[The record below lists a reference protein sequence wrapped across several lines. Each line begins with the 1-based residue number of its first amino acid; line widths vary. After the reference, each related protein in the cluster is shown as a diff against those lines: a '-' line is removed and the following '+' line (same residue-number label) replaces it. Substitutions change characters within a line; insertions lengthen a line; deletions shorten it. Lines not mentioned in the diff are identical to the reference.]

1 MNTHVLRLLRFAL
14 VFLLTPTLPAA
25 SVALFDGKTL
35 EGWTYNEKI
44 WRLENGMITGGSLE
58 ERVPR
63 NEFIATKKSFHNFE
77 LRVTIKLTGTD
88 GFVNSGIQIRS
99 VRVPNNSEMSGYQV
113 DYGKGWYGKLYD
125 ESRRNKVIADSTDP
139 KAAVA
144 AIKEGDWNE
153 LRIVAEGPRIRSWIN
168 GVASLDFTETEPN
181 IAQDGLIAIQVHG
194 GGKAIVQVKAV
205 TIEELPATPN
215 APTWEKVGPYKAPAK
230 PAAKKPDQPAVK
242 QDK

>member
-1 MNTHVLRLLRFAL
+1 VLRLLRFAL

-88 GFVNSGIQIRS
+88 GFVNSGIVAQFIPAANGQS
-99 VRVPNNSEMSGYQV
+99 LAAPARVTAGSDRRDPEPPTVPSRF
-113 DYGKGWYGKLYD
+113 LP
-125 ESRRNKVIADSTDP
+125 SRRWCRCCSSPWCGTSPWPRPLRSWLPFAPPDSTP
-139 KAAVA
+139 PCACSRRPRPSPAIAAA
-144 AIKEGDWNE
+144 GRWRARRHRRCK
-153 LRIVAEGPRIRSWIN
+153 RPQKTRPPR
-168 GVASLDFTETEPN
+168 A
-181 IAQDGLIAIQVHG
+181 
-194 GGKAIVQVKAV
+194 
-205 TIEELPATPN
+205 
-215 APTWEKVGPYKAPAK
+215 
-230 PAAKKPDQPAVK
+230 
-242 QDK
+242 